1 MQNLIQSIESG
12 ANIDAGAGV
21 LRNSGLKKW
30 GPEMGKSII
39 SLLLVAAFWTCG
51 SALADEVKL
60 AENAPDRYVVVKGD
74 TLWGISGKFL
84 KDPWRWPD
92 IWGLNKEEIKNP
104 HWIYPGDVLVLDFTG
119 KTPHLR
125 KDGTGGHRGD
135 GSNGGDGSDAEW
147 KLMEAKLSPT
157 IRKQSLGVG
166 AISSIP
172 ASAIQAFLNKPLVV
186 GEQELD
192 VAPTLI
198 AGPET
203 RVILSAGDSAFA
215 KGVVWEEQ
223 PSWSVFRPGRTLSD
237 PDTKEILG
245 REAIY
250 LGDAQISEFGEVS
263 TVLLTNAVQ
272 EIVPGDRLAKA
283 PPAQALAYVP
293 HAPGGSIKG
302 RVIAGPDNS
311 VSEIGSK
318 QVVIIN
324 RGSREGMEIGHVLAL
339 YRDRPSVV
347 PANAVDSKEKVK
359 LPAERYGMVF
369 VFRVF
374 DKVSYA
380 LVMNSTRPVNVL
392 DVVQTP

>member
-1 MQNLIQSIESG
+1 
-12 ANIDAGAGV
+12 
-21 LRNSGLKKW
+21 
-30 GPEMGKSII
+30 MGKSII
-39 SLLLVAAFWTCG
+39 SLLVLAAAWSCG
-51 SALADEVKL
+51 NTLADEIKL

-74 TLWGISGKFL
+74 TLWGISAKFL

-125 KDGTGGHRGD
+125 KNGTAGNGD
-135 GSNGGDGSDAEW
+135 GGNGGEADW

-157 IRKQSLGVG
+157 IRRQSLGVG

-172 ASAIQAFLNKPLVV
+172 ASAIQSFLIRPLVV
-186 GEQELD
+186 GEQELNS
-192 VAPTLI
+192 APTLV
-198 AGPET
+198 AGPEN
-203 RVILSAGDSAFA
+203 RVVLSAGDTAFA

-223 PSWSVFRPGRTLSD
+223 AGWSVFRPGRTFSD
-237 PDTKEILG
+237 PDTKEVLG

-263 TVLLTNAVQ
+263 TVLLTKAIQ
-272 EIVPGDRLAKA
+272 EIAPGDRLAKTSI
-283 PPAQALAYVP
+283 AQTLSYVP
-293 HAPGGSIKG
+293 HAPAGSFKG
-302 RVIAGPDNS
+302 RVIAGPNDS

-318 QVVIIN
+318 EIVVIN
-324 RGSREGMEIGHVLAL
+324 RGSREGVEIGHVLAL
-339 YRDRPSVV
+339 YRDRPSVT
-347 PANAVDSKEKVK
+347 PANAVNPKEKIK

-369 VFRVF
+369 IFRVF
-374 DKVSYA
+374 EKVSYG
-380 LVMNSTRPVNVL
+380 LVLNSTRPVNVL